1 MTAAGFGGGIGNGW
15 RANEGDACRGFVD
28 EKGSIIA
35 LVLKSIQSIFLIYEI
50 VPANIKNL
58 DLNLLKA
65 LDALLDERSVTRA
78 AERLSLTQPAVSG
91 MLTRLRESFDDPLF
105 VRTQRGIA
113 PTLRAQ
119 ALAGPLKELLCNAEA
134 LLRPQGFDPATAH
147 MTLRI
152 AATDYALQAVV
163 LPFLA
168 VLRQRAPGLCVAVVP
183 AQHLPLHER
192 LERGDIDL
200 ALITPENAT
209 PDLHARRLFDER
221 YVCVMRADH
230 PDARRRCLSLTR
242 FCELDHALVS
252 YGGGSFRGVTDE
264 ALERLGRQRRVALS
278 VTSFL
283 VLPEILRSSDLIAVV
298 PQRLVTPDSGLV
310 VLEPPLEIPGF
321 TKTAAWHERTH
332 RSPGHQWARG
342 LLFELAE
349 NDGLAPP

>member
-1 MTAAGFGGGIGNGW
+1 MPTDI
-15 RANEGDACRGFVD
+15 
-28 EKGSIIA
+28 
-35 LVLKSIQSIFLIYEI
+35 KS
-50 VPANIKNL
+50 L

-78 AERLSLTQPAVSG
+78 AERLALTQPAVSG

-113 PTLRAQ
+113 PTLRAL

-134 LLRPQGFDPATAH
+134 LLRPQAFDPATAH

-200 ALITPENAT
+200 ALVTPERTA
-209 PDLHARRLFDER
+209 PI
-221 YVCVMRADH
+221 CMRAGCSTN
-230 PDARRRCLSLTR
+230 AMS
-242 FCELDHALVS
+242 A
-252 YGGGSFRGVTDE
+252 
-264 ALERLGRQRRVALS
+264 
-278 VTSFL
+278 
-283 VLPEILRSSDLIAVV
+283 
-298 PQRLVTPDSGLV
+298 
-310 VLEPPLEIPGF
+310 
-321 TKTAAWHERTH
+321 
-332 RSPGHQWARG
+332 
-342 LLFELAE
+342 
-349 NDGLAPP
+349 

>member
-1 MTAAGFGGGIGNGW
+1 MI
-15 RANEGDACRGFVD
+15 C
-28 EKGSIIA
+28 
-35 LVLKSIQSIFLIYEI
+35 EI
-50 VPANIKNL
+50 VPTNIKNL

-147 MTLRI
+147 MTLRV

-168 VLRQRAPGLCVAVVP
+168 VLRKRAPGVCVAVVP

-200 ALITPENAT
+200 ALITPENTA

-230 PDARRRCLSLTR
+230 PEARHRSLSLAR
-242 FCELDHALVS
+242 FCALDHALVS

-283 VLPEILRSSDLIAVV
+283 VLPEILRRSDLVAVV
-298 PQRLVTPDSGLV
+298 PQRLVRPDSGLV

-332 RSPGHQWARG
+332 RSPGHQWARE

-349 NDGLAPP
+349 NDGLLTP

>member
-1 MTAAGFGGGIGNGW
+1 MPTDI
-15 RANEGDACRGFVD
+15 
-28 EKGSIIA
+28 
-35 LVLKSIQSIFLIYEI
+35 KS
-50 VPANIKNL
+50 L

-78 AERLSLTQPAVSG
+78 AERLALTQPAVSG

-113 PTLRAQ
+113 PAARAGTGRAAQGIAVQCRSAAAPQ
-119 ALAGPLKELLCNAEA
+119 A
-134 LLRPQGFDPATAH
+134 FDPATAH

-200 ALITPENAT
+200 ALVTPERTA

-221 YVCVMRADH
+221 YVCVMRQGH
-230 PDARRRCLSLTR
+230 PDVRRRGLSLER
-242 FCELDHALVS
+242 FCALTM
-252 YGGGSFRGVTDE
+252 RWCPMTE
-264 ALERLGRQRRVALS
+264 AVFM
-278 VTSFL
+278 V
-283 VLPEILRSSDLIAVV
+283 
-298 PQRLVTPDSGLV
+298 
-310 VLEPPLEIPGF
+310 
-321 TKTAAWHERTH
+321 
-332 RSPGHQWARG
+332 
-342 LLFELAE
+342 
-349 NDGLAPP
+349 

>member
-1 MTAAGFGGGIGNGW
+1 MPT
-15 RANEGDACRGFVD
+15 
-28 EKGSIIA
+28 
-35 LVLKSIQSIFLIYEI
+35 
-50 VPANIKNL
+50 NIKNL

-134 LLRPQGFDPATAH
+134 LLRPQGFDPATAQ

-168 VLRQRAPGLCVAVVP
+168 VLRKRAPGVCVAVVP

-192 LERGDIDL
+192 LER
-200 ALITPENAT
+200 
-209 PDLHARRLFDER
+209 
-221 YVCVMRADH
+221 
-230 PDARRRCLSLTR
+230 
-242 FCELDHALVS
+242 
-252 YGGGSFRGVTDE
+252 
-264 ALERLGRQRRVALS
+264 
-278 VTSFL
+278 
-283 VLPEILRSSDLIAVV
+283 
-298 PQRLVTPDSGLV
+298 
-310 VLEPPLEIPGF
+310 
-321 TKTAAWHERTH
+321 
-332 RSPGHQWARG
+332 
-342 LLFELAE
+342 
-349 NDGLAPP
+349 